1 MLRHSAVIHRHQ
13 RAAMLTFGWRH
24 VGVAILLGSALDFS
38 DARADTIG
46 PDSFGYTATNQV
58 SFTFSDISGSGTKVL
73 AGVDDG
79 FVLAPLGFSFS
90 FYGTD
95 YSDAFLSTN
104 GLITFTTGTLQFG
117 NVDLTTSGP
126 SG

>member
-13 RAAMLTFGWRH
+13 RRLPCSHLDGATLALPFWVQPWISAMH
-24 VGVAILLGSALDFS
+24 VRTRSVRIPSVTQQPTKFRSHSAIFQGA
-38 DARADTIG
+38 
-46 PDSFGYTATNQV
+46 
-58 SFTFSDISGSGTKVL
+58 VL

-126 SG
+126 SV